1 MSWILLV
8 GAALNLGG
16 AAVLIFEPRATNGE
30 YTLFKWFTAGTA
42 TVFGC
47 LYLFL
52 YWHTEYVHPFLVFGA
67 ALKAWAFVISLVLF
81 ARREISGR
89 RLVEFGATNGM
100 VALGFWTYLAT
111 T

>member
-1 MSWILLV
+1 MCADVSTRLFVRGLFHALSRKRARATNPLEDVGCWGAMSWILLV

-52 YWHTEYVHPFLVFGA
+52 YWHT
-67 ALKAWAFVISLVLF
+67 S
-81 ARREISGR
+81 
-89 RLVEFGATNGM
+89 
-100 VALGFWTYLAT
+100 
-111 T
+111 